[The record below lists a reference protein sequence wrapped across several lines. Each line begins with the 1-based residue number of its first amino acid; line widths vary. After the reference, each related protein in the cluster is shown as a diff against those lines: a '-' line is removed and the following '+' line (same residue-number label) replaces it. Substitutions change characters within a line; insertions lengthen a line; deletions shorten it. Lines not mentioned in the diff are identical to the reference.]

1 MKIICCV
8 KHVPDTNT
16 QIQLVA
22 DKKDIN
28 RDAISYVLSPYDEF
42 AVEEALRIRE
52 KNPGTTVTVITLGPE
67 RVDQVLRTGLAMGA
81 DDAIHILDLNNAAS
95 DPLLTAKCLAQVIKE
110 GGYDMVFCGRQ
121 AVDNDAFQVGS
132 AIAVTLDIGSIT
144 LAGKVTVDGAAKKV
158 TVERV
163 IEGGS
168 KQTISGK
175 IPVLITAQKGLNEP
189 RFASLPGI
197 MKAKSK
203 PIAKKNVSELGVDLT
218 SHTTLESLEIPTYER
233 KKHIIR
239 GEQDARAAAKE
250 LLNLLRTEA
259 KVLE

>member
-1 MKIICCV
+1 MKIICCI
-8 KHVPDTNT
+8 KHVPDTNS
-16 QIQLVA
+16 QIQLEA

-28 RDAISYVLSPYDEF
+28 RDAISYVMSPYDEF

-52 KNPGTTVTVITLGPE
+52 KNSGTTVTVITLGPE

-81 DDAIHILDLNNAAS
+81 DNAIHILDSNHAAS

-110 GGYDMVFCGRQ
+110 GNYDIVFCGRQ
-121 AVDNDAFQVGS
+121 AVDNDAFHVGS

-144 LAGKVTVDGAAKKV
+144 LAGKVTVDADAKKL

-168 KQTISGK
+168 KQTMSGK
-175 IPVLITAQKGLNEP
+175 MPMLITAQKGLNEP

-203 PIAKKNVSELGVDLT
+203 PVVKKNVTELGVDLT
-218 SHTTLESLEIPTYER
+218 SHITLELLEIPSYER

-239 GEQDARAAAKE
+239 GEQDGRAAAKE
-250 LLNLLRTEA
+250 LLHLLRTEA
-259 KVLE
+259 KALE